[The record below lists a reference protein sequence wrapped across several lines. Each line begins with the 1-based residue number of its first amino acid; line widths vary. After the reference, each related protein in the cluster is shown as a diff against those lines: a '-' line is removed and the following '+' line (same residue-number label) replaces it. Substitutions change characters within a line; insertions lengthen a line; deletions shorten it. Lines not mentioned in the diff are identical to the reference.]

1 LIKVVGVTAD
11 ASVPAGSPKKNGT
24 PSSFMFLRVL
34 VVAWIAGGFSGNG
47 IDAAINKATSNTGS
61 SSSEVC
67 VRDDAVEGV
76 GEMVLGVGVL

>member
-1 LIKVVGVTAD
+1 ML
-11 ASVPAGSPKKNGT
+11 
-24 PSSFMFLRVL
+24 LHVL
-34 VVAWIAGGFSGNG
+34 VVIWIDGGVSGNG
-47 IDAAINKATSNTGS
+47 IDAAINKATLNTGS